1 MSREDTAVKRMA
13 QLLKSGATMLER
25 VCPQCN
31 VPLFR
36 LKSGEIICPSCGQ
49 RFVIV
54 QSEEEEIRVYANEAL
69 KELERILIS
78 KIYKMA
84 AEVRNVSDVSE
95 LSDLLKSVYE
105 ILKVI
110 EISRR
115 IREKGGYE
123 NKTDKG

>member
-54 QSEEEEIRVYANEAL
+54 QSEEEEKLRRMTEGKMFYTTSYISPQ
-69 KELERILIS
+69 RIVGVL
-78 KIYKMA
+78 
-84 AEVRNVSDVSE
+84 
-95 LSDLLKSVYE
+95 
-105 ILKVI
+105 
-110 EISRR
+110 
-115 IREKGGYE
+115 
-123 NKTDKG
+123 